1 MMDDAF
7 SALRPQPQPDPDSA
21 PFWEGLA
28 EGRLLLQQCR
38 ACARHRFPPAETC
51 PHCRSAE
58 AEWRPAAGT
67 GRVYSWI
74 VVRHPIPAEVFA
86 DEVPYVVALIDL
98 DEGVRIVSN
107 LVGIEPEAVRDGMP
121 VRVVFR
127 DGGGRVLHAF
137 RPEEGSAATA
147 AGGKT

>member
-1 MMDDAF
+1 MMDATL
-7 SALRPQPQPDPDSA
+7 SPLRPRPHPDPDSA
-21 PFWEGLA
+21 PFWAGLA

-51 PHCRSAE
+51 PHCRGVE
-58 AEWRPAAGT
+58 AEWQPAGGN

-74 VVRHPIPAEVFA
+74 VVRHPVPAEVFA

-121 VRVVFR
+121 VRLTFR
-127 DGGGRVLHAF
+127 DSGGRVLHAF
-137 RPEEGSAATA
+137 RPEEETA